1 MTPTLLAWIA
11 VAVGLVLTV
20 MESASEGALSAVG
33 VLTNGRG
40 QPSPDGRDAARSW
53 VTVWILGVLGP
64 LVYGIGSAYLAVEAS
79 RNWGTTTAVFAF
91 AVALLVLLAARL
103 LPVAWAVPHA
113 ETVLRYVGRPLDM
126 AARLFWP
133 VRAPFRALRRL
144 GAERM
149 GLSFQGTRDDA
160 FRALAHVEEENG
172 GIEEDELEMITGI
185 MELGETKVREVMVPR
200 MDIVAIPSAAS
211 LDDALD
217 TIIAAGHSR
226 IPVYTDTIDTI
237 EGLLYAKDLLKA
249 FRARNFEPDMVQ
261 LLRDA
266 YFVPESKPVDELL
279 EELQTR
285 KVHMAVVVDE
295 YGGTAGIVTIEDL
308 LEEIVGEIQDEYDH
322 EEPRIER
329 VSDDEIVF
337 TAGMDIDDVNRLMD
351 ISLPT
356 DEVDTLGGLVFT
368 GLGKVPELGESAVFD
383 DAEIEVLELDG
394 RRINRVRVLRRE
406 PDREEEPSDDGEAL
420 SSGRTA

>member
-1 MTPTLLAWIA
+1 
-11 VAVGLVLTV
+11 
-20 MESASEGALSAVG
+20 
-33 VLTNGRG
+33 
-40 QPSPDGRDAARSW
+40 
-53 VTVWILGVLGP
+53 
-64 LVYGIGSAYLAVEAS
+64 
-79 RNWGTTTAVFAF
+79 
-91 AVALLVLLAARL
+91 
-103 LPVAWAVPHA
+103 
-113 ETVLRYVGRPLDM
+113 
-126 AARLFWP
+126 
-133 VRAPFRALRRL
+133 
-144 GAERM
+144 
-149 GLSFQGTRDDA
+149 
-160 FRALAHVEEENG
+160 
-172 GIEEDELEMITGI
+172 
-185 MELGETKVREVMVPR
+185 
-200 MDIVAIPSAAS
+200 
-211 LDDALD
+211 
-217 TIIAAGHSR
+217 
-226 IPVYTDTIDTI
+226 
-237 EGLLYAKDLLKA
+237 
-249 FRARNFEPDMVQ
+249 
-261 LLRDA
+261 
-266 YFVPESKPVDELL
+266 VDELL